1 MNQKEYNFRYSK
13 SLLGFESLTVFIT
26 FGLSAYLFFEKNN
39 KKLAIILLVVGIS
52 NSIYYLT
59 RITNKKTQLKINANG
74 ITLKTRF
81 IAWHKIDEIQ
91 IDRIHSGKVSCD
103 YLTII
108 TKSYKFYDLEISE
121 LNVSNKKLK
130 EIISSYGNFLK

>member
-39 KKLAIILLVVGIS
+39 KKLAIMLLVVGIS

-91 IDRIHSGKVSCD
+91 IDRINSGKVSGD
-103 YLTII
+103 YLTVI
-108 TKSYKFYDLEISE
+108 TKSYRYYDLEISE

-130 EIISSYGNFLK
+130 EIISNYGNFLK